1 MDACS
6 VVLTINRRE
15 PQNDAVQPFRGEGT
29 NGAEQTQHEYCEK
42 HSLMCISAV
51 RFSMC
56 RLLIDR
62 ASHGV
67 KVASPPSKVC
77 MTAVAKII

>member
-29 NGAEQTQHEYCEK
+29 DGAEQT
-42 HSLMCISAV
+42 
-51 RFSMC
+51 
-56 RLLIDR
+56 
-62 ASHGV
+62 
-67 KVASPPSKVC
+67 
-77 MTAVAKII
+77 